1 MSDAC
6 TVWWARPSDGRG
18 LVHLL
23 APHEQSRA
31 LRLPLPG
38 DRARYVSSRAL
49 VRFIVADQLG
59 CSMSAVAVQQRCIV
73 CGSPDHGP
81 LQLPGA
87 ELTVSVSH
95 TEARIGVAV
104 AGGQPVGLDVE
115 SCPGRKDPRDLVEV
129 ALTAHERSIWEQFP
143 ADARPEAA
151 LRWWTRKESVLKATG
166 WGLALPPDQISVTS
180 PDRPPALLG
189 WQARFPAAPPAEQV
203 HVHDLNPG
211 SGHIGNLTVFGSDLD
226 VIEHETDLTA
236 IESHRC

>member
-6 TVWWARPSDGRG
+6 TVWWAQPSHDPG
-18 LVHLL
+18 LVQLL

-31 LRLPLPG
+31 LRLHRPG

-49 VRFIVADQLG
+49 VRFIVADRLD
-59 CSMSAVAVQQRCIV
+59 CSVSAVTVQQRCIV

-87 ELTVSVSH
+87 KLTVSVSH
-95 TEARIGVAV
+95 TETRIGVAV

-115 SCPGRKDPRDLVEV
+115 ACPGRKDPRDLVEV
-129 ALTAHERSIWEQFP
+129 ALTAQERSTWERLP
-143 ADARPEAA
+143 AEARREAA

-166 WGLALPPDQISVTS
+166 WGLAMPPDQIRTTP
-180 PDRPPALLG
+180 PDEPPALLG
-189 WQARFPAAPPAEQV
+189 WQTRFPAAPPAEQV

-211 SGHIGNLTVFGSDLD
+211 SGYLGNLTVFGSDLD
-226 VIEHETDLTA
+226 VIERETDLA
-236 IESHRC
+236 IMESHRC